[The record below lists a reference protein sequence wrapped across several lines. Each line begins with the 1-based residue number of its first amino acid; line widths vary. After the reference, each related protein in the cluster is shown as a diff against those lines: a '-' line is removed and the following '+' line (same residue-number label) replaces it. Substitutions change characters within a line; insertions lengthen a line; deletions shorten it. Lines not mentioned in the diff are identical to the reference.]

1 MRVSW
6 VLVLIATHTV
16 AQSTQGVMA
25 GRITDL
31 RSGMALGGAEIS
43 WENTD
48 TGAKGAAVANGS
60 GYYALAPLS
69 PGSYAIHATADRYQS
84 RSVYEIRLAVAG
96 RIDLNLALALKSET
110 LESRSLPVAGSRFRI
125 TFFGPD
131 ALSMTMPVVTP
142 DEDRSLL
149 DATRSQVIDA
159 VQIRD
164 LPFLGRDV
172 YTMLVMQPGVS
183 SDGATA
189 RGLGYSAGGQ
199 RSAAANFMLDGV
211 GANQNLLSGPLM
223 SIPPEAVAEYR
234 VSTGNFSAEFGSSAG
249 YLANAITVTGSS
261 SWHALGWADAKN
273 EALNANDFQNNL
285 QGLRRPALR
294 EYQTGYQ
301 VGGPLIKDRYFL
313 ASSLEY
319 YHSGSH
325 NPAETVILP
334 STTFLSSATAPDS
347 LARQLLTEFPPP
359 PVQGGGKIAAPLTVA
374 PPVTINRWFGSERFD
389 GQSQSG
395 AQRLMGRVTLESD
408 SQPDFIWS
416 PYRDFISG
424 LRQPALSFASNLT
437 STLTPGLSNELRV
450 GITSDAIEW
459 ARAHPEIPTLVAT
472 GDGVLLPG
480 SLAFYGFRNRE
491 HVLELSDELYRVS
504 GRHIVRFGGSGMVRG
519 ISGFLTAGQDGRYTF
534 QTLVNFGIDSPS
546 QFSLSLNRQSLPNLE
561 IPQFARNYRDVEG
574 AAFVQ
579 DTVRL
584 TPRFTLNL
592 GLRYEYFSA
601 PANVGARKDAQVVLG
616 SGIGFPAMLANATLS
631 FPAAG
636 NESPYSTS
644 PTNVAARAGFSRSLS
659 GNARTVLRGGW
670 GIFYDRPFDNLWEN
684 VRNNNLALATF
695 DYRNGSGGYLA
706 PIPQALSRYANQP
719 VQTDFPGLTMFQGN
733 WKTGYAMTD
742 FLGIQREIG
751 ETWSV
756 EVGGIG
762 SLDRHLLTTDQINRP
777 FSIAASAAGPD
788 NFNRGYNPNLP
799 MIAYRG
805 SQGSSSYNALTA
817 VARYHANGRSLY
829 VAYTWS
835 HSIDNQSDPLAGDFF
850 DLNFAS
856 LVPAAPA
863 PAAGTFSRQFD
874 SRSDKAS
881 SDFDQRQNLVFYS
894 IWQLPSVHGAKGMLR
909 DWKIS
914 QMAAFRAG
922 FPFTVYAATA
932 QPVSGGTIFNTRA
945 DLTGELPASVPK
957 PVPGGFQVLDP
968 SQFAAPAPGLVGS
981 SGRNA
986 FAGPGFFNVDVSLSR
1001 SFPVRALSESGRL
1014 TLRADAFNV
1023 LNHANLGQP
1032 DSRMTS
1038 PTFGDALYGRMG
1050 QASGFPSLVPFRET
1064 ARQIQLLLR
1073 LEF

>member
-6 VLVLIATHTV
+6 ALVLLATHTM

-31 RSGMALGGAEIS
+31 RSGIGLGGAEVS

-48 TGAKGAAVANGS
+48 TGAKGRASANGA

-69 PGSYAIHATADRYQS
+69 PGLYVVHAACDRYQP
-84 RSVYEIRLAVAG
+84 RSVHEIRLAVAG
-96 RIDLNLALALKSET
+96 RIDLNLALALSTET

-125 TFFGPD
+125 SFFGPD
-131 ALSMTMPVVTP
+131 ALSMTMPVVAP

-149 DATRSQVIDA
+149 DATRSQVIDP

-164 LPFLGRDV
+164 LPFFGRDV
-172 YTMLVMQPGVS
+172 YTMLVTQPGVS
-183 SDGATA
+183 SEGATA
-189 RGLGYSAGGQ
+189 RGLGLSVGGQ
-199 RSAAANFMLDGV
+199 RSSAANFMLDGIE
-211 GANQNLLSGPLM
+211 ANQNLLSGPLM

-249 YLANAITVTGSS
+249 YLANAITVAGSN

-313 ASSLEY
+313 SSSLEY

-325 NPAETVILP
+325 NPAETIMLP

-359 PVQGGGKIAAPLTVA
+359 PVQDGGKIVAPLTVA
-374 PPVTINRWFGSERFD
+374 PPVTINRWFASERFD
-389 GQSQSG
+389 GQSRSG
-395 AQRLMGRVTLESD
+395 AQRLMGRVTLQSD

-416 PYRDFISG
+416 PYRDFVSG
-424 LRQPALSFASNLT
+424 LRQPALNFASNLT
-437 STLTPGLSNELRV
+437 STLSPGLSNELRV
-450 GITSDAIEW
+450 GGTWDAIEW
-459 ARAHPEIPTLVAT
+459 DRSHPEIPTLVST

-491 HVLELSDELYRVS
+491 HALELSDEVYRVF
-504 GRHIVRFGGSGMVRG
+504 GRHIIRFGGSATVRG

-534 QTLVNFGIDSPS
+534 PTLVNFGIDSPS
-546 QFSLSLNRQSLPNLE
+546 QFSVSLNRQSLPNLE
-561 IPQFARNYRDVEG
+561 IPQFARTYRDFDG
-574 AAFVQ
+574 AAFLQ

-584 TPRFTLNL
+584 TPRLTLNL

-601 PANVGARKDAQVVLG
+601 PANVGSQKDAQVVLG
-616 SGIGFPAMLANATLS
+616 SGTGFPAMLANATLS
-631 FPAAG
+631 FPTAG

-644 PTNVAARAGFSRSLS
+644 PANVAARAGFSRSLS
-659 GNARTVLRGGW
+659 GSARTVLRGGW
-670 GIFYDRPFDNLWEN
+670 GVFYDRPFDNLWEN

-695 DYRNGSGGYLA
+695 DYQNGSGGYLA
-706 PIPQALSRYANQP
+706 PIPQALSRYVNQP
-719 VQTDFPGLTMFQGN
+719 VQTDFPGLTMFQRN

-742 FLGIQREIG
+742 FLGLQREVG
-751 ETWSV
+751 ENWSV
-756 EVGGIG
+756 EVAGIG
-762 SLDRHLLTTDQINRP
+762 SLDRHLLTTDQVNRP
-777 FSIAASAAGPD
+777 FSILASAAGPD
-788 NFNRGYNPNLP
+788 NFNRSYNPNLP

-805 SQGSSSYNALTA
+805 SQGASSYNALTA
-817 VARYHANGRSLY
+817 VARYHSNGRSLY

-856 LVPAAPA
+856 LTPTAP
-863 PAAGTFSRQFD
+863 PPPTGTFSRQFD
-874 SRSDKAS
+874 SRSDKAN
-881 SDFDQRQNLVFYS
+881 SDFDQRQSLVFYS
-894 IWQLPSVHGAKGMLR
+894 IWQLPPVHGAKGLLR
-909 DWKIS
+909 DWKVS

-922 FPFTVYAATA
+922 FPFTVYAPTA
-932 QPVSGGTIFNTRA
+932 EPAAGGTIFNTRA
-945 DLTGELPASVPK
+945 DLNGESPAGVRRPIA
-957 PVPGGFQVLDP
+957 GGFQILDP

-986 FAGPGFFNVDVSLSR
+986 FTGPGFFNVDVSLSR
-1001 SFPVRALSESGRL
+1001 SFPVRAFSENGRL

-1032 DSRMTS
+1032 DSQMTS
-1038 PTFGDALYGRMG
+1038 PTFGEALYGRTG
-1050 QASGFPSLVPFRET
+1050 QAGGFPSLVPFRET
-1064 ARQIQLLLR
+1064 ARQIQLLFR